1 MAYSLP
7 CKIGCLMLVWVCGAC
22 ATGAI
27 ARTPECNAKVNRC
40 MEQCGN
46 GASSQEPRNQV
57 VSASPS
63 GVVSTAAYSCEQ
75 SCNSC

>member
-7 CKIGCLMLVWVCGAC
+7 NKIGYLMLVWVCSAC

-46 GASSQEPRNQV
+46 TASSQEPRNQV
-57 VSASPS
+57 LGTGPTVASTPS
-63 GVVSTAAYSCEQ
+63 YSCEQ
-75 SCNSC
+75 SCNTC

>member
-1 MAYSLP
+1 MTNSLP
-7 CKIGCLMLVWVCGAC
+7 CTIGCLMLALGCHAC
-22 ATGAI
+22 ATSAI

-40 MEQCGN
+40 MEQCGK

-57 VSASPS
+57 VGVGSATPS
-63 GVVSTAAYSCEQ
+63 TPSYSCEQ